1 MSPQQSDYIKVK
13 MIVSIVFYTLF
24 AGLVKIAYGDFYP
37 LYYYIFLIALPVF
50 VEYLFALKYI
60 KDFHE

>member
-1 MSPQQSDYIKVK
+1 MSPQQSNYIKVK
-13 MIVSIVFYTLF
+13 MIVSIVFYALF

-37 LYYYIFLIALPVF
+37 LYYIFLIALPVF